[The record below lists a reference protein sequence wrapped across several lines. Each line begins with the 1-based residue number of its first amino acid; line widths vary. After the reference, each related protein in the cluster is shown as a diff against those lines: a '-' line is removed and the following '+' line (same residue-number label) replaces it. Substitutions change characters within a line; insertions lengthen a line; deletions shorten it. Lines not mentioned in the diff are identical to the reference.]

1 MRKPA
6 ATGQRAPVGGRA
18 IRIASVLFGCLAFA
32 MTGEP
37 ARAQETK
44 VHASVDRTRIRP
56 GDRITLTIDIQGSA
70 AGKATAPDISRI
82 VDFDVV
88 GGPSVSTRFQW
99 VNGRSISSKRFRYSL
114 RPRRVGRLRIPPIGL
129 LIAGRSHSTRALA
142 VEVLRGGGR
151 PGSGSGLGPRMPSP
165 VPDRSASDDSSR
177 STTEDVRVRAEVD
190 LREVF
195 VGQQVTL
202 SFLLDT
208 QPDLL
213 GVSVQASPAFPGF
226 WAEEIKLPD
235 NFDAR
240 RVQVAGL
247 PYTRYT
253 LMKRALFPTR
263 TGDLTIPAVTYQVQV
278 RRRPTDPIQSFFFS
292 PIDRLMRST
301 RPVTIHVMPL
311 PEESQPPGFAG
322 AVGDFAL
329 SVTADRTES
338 LVNDAIGLKV
348 RIAGE
353 GNLNAVTS
361 PPLPDL
367 PDFKQYPP
375 KVASKSSVR
384 RDRLRGERVWDYVLI
399 PMAPGEQR
407 IGPVRFSFFNPKV
420 GEYRTVWSAPITIQ
434 VARGEGEQG
443 SPYGT
448 VAQSDVRR
456 LRRDIN
462 YIKLAADG
470 LRDQSRPFYRRAWF
484 TLLLLVPVAA
494 DVGIFAFAL
503 RRDRWRANARFRR
516 QRRAR
521 KVASRRLKEASRRM
535 IPTVSRAFYTA
546 LAQALTEYVAD
557 KFVTPGAGLTHQRIE
572 ELFASRGVPDHLR
585 RGFHRTLEACDFA
598 RFAPGAA
605 DAQQMARA
613 LKGAEET
620 LAALDRSFSA

>member
-6 ATGQRAPVGGRA
+6 ATGRRVAVGGRA
-18 IRIASVLFGCLAFA
+18 IRIAPILFGFLALA
-32 MTGEP
+32 MTGEA
-37 ARAQETK
+37 ARAQETR
-44 VHASVDRTRIRP
+44 VRASVDRTRIRP
-56 GDRITLTIDIQGSA
+56 GDRITLTIDIQGGASDQ
-70 AGKATAPDISRI
+70 ATAPDLSRI

-99 VNGRSISSKRFRYSL
+99 VNGRSTSSKRFRYSL
-114 RPRRVGRLRIPPIGL
+114 RPRKAGRLRIPPIGL
-129 LIAGRSHSTRALA
+129 LIAGRTHTTRALA
-142 VEVLRGGGR
+142 VEVARAGGR
-151 PGSGSGLGPRMPSP
+151 PAPGSGRGPGTQTP
-165 VPDRSASDDSSR
+165 VPDRSAPDDSSR

-202 SFLLDT
+202 SFILDT

-213 GVSVQASPAFPGF
+213 GVAPQASPAFPGF

-263 TGDLTIPAVTYQVQV
+263 TGELTIPAVTYQVQV
-278 RRRPTDPIQSFFFS
+278 RRRPADPIQSFFFS
-292 PIDRLMRST
+292 SIDTLMRST
-301 RPVTIHVMPL
+301 QPVTIRVMPL
-311 PEESQPPGFAG
+311 PEESKPPEFAG

-367 PDFKQYPP
+367 ADFKQYPP
-375 KVASKSSVR
+375 RVASKSSVR
-384 RDRLRGERVWDYVLI
+384 RDRLRGEKVWDYVLI
-399 PMAPGEQR
+399 PMAPGEQT
-407 IGPVRFSFFNPKV
+407 IAPVRFSFFNPKE
-420 GEYRTVWSAPITIQ
+420 GEYRTVWSAPIAIQ
-434 VARGEGEQG
+434 VARGEGEEG

-448 VAQSDVRR
+448 VAQSDVKR

-470 LRDQSRPFYRRAWF
+470 LRDQSRPFYRTAWF
-484 TLLLLVPVAA
+484 TLLLLIPVTA

-516 QRRAR
+516 RRGAR
-521 KVASRRLKEASRRM
+521 RVASRRLKEASRRM
-535 IPTVSRAFYTA
+535 TPTMSRAFYA
-546 LAQALTEYVAD
+546 SLAQALTEYVAD
-557 KFVTPGAGLTHQRIE
+557 KFDTPGAGLTHQRIE
-572 ELFASRGVPDHLR
+572 ELFASSGVPDHLR
-585 RGFHRTLEACDFA
+585 RGFHRTLEVCDFA

-605 DAQQMARA
+605 DADQMARA